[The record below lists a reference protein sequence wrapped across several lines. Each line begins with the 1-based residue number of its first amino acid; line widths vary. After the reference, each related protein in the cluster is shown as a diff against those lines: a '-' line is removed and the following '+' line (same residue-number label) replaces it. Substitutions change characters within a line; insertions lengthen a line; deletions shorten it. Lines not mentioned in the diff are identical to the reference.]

1 MEAGVRSDRDE
12 GAPTATADA
21 RDSGGGSRDADD
33 AVRTGESAAVGAGTR
48 SELQVVRWE
57 RFLPRG
63 SLRILVVEH
72 DDSTRHI
79 VMALLRKCSYNV
91 VAVADGLMAWE
102 VLNEK
107 RYNFDLVLTE
117 VDIPSLSGIGLLSKI
132 MAAEQCKNIPVIMM
146 SSRDSISVVHNCMLN
161 GAVDFLV
168 KPVRKNE
175 LQNLWQHVWRRRWS
189 SRSAAASDNN
199 AAVNHVGVN
208 SGNGSETGENSD
220 KGDAQIS
227 GSKPEMESISV
238 QKDLPKAEDPG
249 HGTEV
254 IKNPSKNYDDYETR
268 DEASEPKAQVNQSIQ
283 EDLLLGHKEDE
294 KVPYNTS
301 MSREEELVF
310 LRLKER
316 EDVEPKPYCQP
327 DATTD
332 ILQNVISFIEPRAS
346 RRCISAALGKVS
358 FRDDVLCATPT
369 SSRGKSTHESGS
381 SRLLELSLRRPQI
394 NGCVSLE
401 FKEKHMLNHSKA
413 SAFSRYGEKKM
424 HHSSQKPVSSL
435 FIHTRES
442 IDKPQL
448 HVSTNSSFNEKSHSS
463 CSKEMVLSDR
473 GKAIEAAIY
482 LEVSSD
488 INKED
493 GTIFP
498 SHPVQDNASV
508 GHSSDGANSIYRHPQ
523 SGFLSMPVS
532 VGAIPYQSMCAG
544 CCTILQPMFYPE
556 TSQPQN
562 LSASEDPGATSCT
575 PSKKSNQSASSNQ
588 DIYKVCGKNDCDK
601 TTEAAA
607 NAVNSLENWNDIFI
621 QNCGREG
628 LDCDRSRREAALIK
642 FRLKR
647 KDRCFEK
654 KVRYHSRKM
663 LAEQRPRMKGQ
674 FVPKKVT
681 NSATATESED

>member
-1 MEAGVRSDRDE
+1 MEAGVRSDRDDW
-12 GAPTATADA
+12 APTATADA

-33 AVRTGESAAVGAGTR
+33 AVRAGESAAVGTGPR

-57 RFLPRG
+57 RFLPRR

-91 VAVADGLMAWE
+91 VAVADGLKAWE
-102 VLNEK
+102 VLKEK

-146 SSRDSISVVHNCMLN
+146 SSRDSISVVHKCMLN

-175 LQNLWQHVWRRRWS
+175 LRNLWQHVWRRRWS
-189 SRSAAASDNN
+189 SRSAAASDNI
-199 AAVNHVGVN
+199 AAISHVSVN
-208 SGNGSETGENSD
+208 SGNGSKTGENSD
-220 KGDAQIS
+220 RGDAQIS
-227 GSKPEMESISV
+227 GSKPELESKSV
-238 QKDLPKAEDPG
+238 QKNMPKAEDPG
-249 HGTEV
+249 NGTKV
-254 IKNPSKNYDDYETR
+254 ITDQSKNYDDHETR
-268 DEASEPKAQVNQSIQ
+268 DEASDPKALVDQSIQ
-283 EDLLLGHKEDE
+283 EALLLGHKED
-294 KVPYNTS
+294 KKFLYNTS
-301 MSREEELVF
+301 MAREEELVF
-310 LRLKER
+310 PRLKEH

-332 ILQNVISFIEPRAS
+332 ILQNVIEPRAS
-346 RRCISAALGKVS
+346 RRSMTAAWGEVS
-358 FRDDVLCATPT
+358 FRDDVLCETPT
-369 SSRGKSTHESGS
+369 SSHRRSTYEFGS
-381 SRLLELSLRRPQI
+381 SQLLELSLRRPQI

-401 FKEKHMLNHSKA
+401 SKEKHVLNHSNA
-413 SAFSRYGEKKM
+413 SAFSRYGDKKM
-424 HHSSQKPVSSL
+424 HCSSQKPVSSL

-442 IDKPQL
+442 IDKPQP
-448 HVSTNSSFNEKSHSS
+448 HVSTNSSCNEKRHSS
-463 CSKEMVLSDR
+463 YPKEMVLSDR
-473 GKAIEAAIY
+473 GKAIEAAIC

-488 INKED
+488 VNKED
-493 GTIFP
+493 GAIFP
-498 SHPVQDNASV
+498 SHPTRENASV
-508 GHSSDGANSIYRHPQ
+508 GHSSDGANSIFRHPQ
-523 SGFLSMPVS
+523 SGILSLPVS

-544 CCTILQPMFYPE
+544 YCTILQPMFYSE
-556 TSQPQN
+556 ISQPQN
-562 LSASEDPGATSCT
+562 FSASEDPGATSCT
-575 PSKKSNQSASSNQ
+575 PLKKSNQSASSNQ

-642 FRLKR
+642 FRMKR

-663 LAEQRPRMKGQ
+663 LAEQRPRIKGQ
-674 FVPKKVT
+674 FVCKKAT

>member
-1 MEAGVRSDRDE
+1 MEVGVRSDRDE

-33 AVRTGESAAVGAGTR
+33 AVRTGESAAVGAGPR

-57 RFLPRG
+57 RFLPRR

-91 VAVADGLMAWE
+91 VAVADGLKAWE
-102 VLNEK
+102 VLKEK

-117 VDIPSLSGIGLLSKI
+117 VDIPSLSGIELLSKI

-146 SSRDSISVVHNCMLN
+146 SSRDSISVVHKCMLN

-175 LQNLWQHVWRRRWS
+175 LRNLWQHVWRRRWS
-189 SRSAAASDNN
+189 SRSTAASDNI
-199 AAVNHVGVN
+199 AAINHVSVN
-208 SGNGSETGENSD
+208 SGNGSKTGENSD
-220 KGDAQIS
+220 RGDAQIS
-227 GSKPEMESISV
+227 GSKPEMENKSV
-238 QKDLPKAEDPG
+238 QKNMPKAEDPG
-249 HGTEV
+249 NGTEV
-254 IKNPSKNYDDYETR
+254 ITNQSKNYDDHETR

-283 EDLLLGHKEDE
+283 EALSLGHKED
-294 KVPYNTS
+294 KKILYNTS

-310 LRLKER
+310 LRLKNR
-316 EDVEPKPYCQP
+316 EDIEPKPYCQP

-332 ILQNVISFIEPRAS
+332 ILQNVINFIEPRAS
-346 RRCISAALGKVS
+346 RRCMSAALGKVS
-358 FRDDVLCATPT
+358 FRDDVPCETPT
-369 SSRGKSTHESGS
+369 SSHGKSTYEFGS
-381 SRLLELSLRRPQI
+381 SQLHELSLRRPQI

-401 FKEKHMLNHSKA
+401 FKEKHVLNHSNA
-413 SAFSRYGEKKM
+413 SAFSRYGDKKM

-442 IDKPQL
+442 IDKPQP
-448 HVSTNSSFNEKSHSS
+448 HVSTNSSFNEK
-463 CSKEMVLSDR
+463 
-473 GKAIEAAIY
+473 
-482 LEVSSD
+482 
-488 INKED
+488 D

-498 SHPVQDNASV
+498 SHPVRENASV
-508 GHSSDGANSIYRHPQ
+508 GHSSDGANSFFRHPQ
-523 SGFLSMPVS
+523 SGILSVPVS
-532 VGAIPYQSMCAG
+532 VGEIPYQSMCAG
-544 CCTILQPMFYPE
+544 YHTILQPMFYPE
-556 TSQPQN
+556 SSQPQN

-575 PSKKSNQSASSNQ
+575 PLKKSNQSASSNQ

-621 QNCGREG
+621 QNSGREG
-628 LDCDRSRREAALIK
+628 LDCDRAHREAALIK

-654 KVRYHSRKM
+654 KVRYHSRKT
-663 LAEQRPRMKGQ
+663 LAEQRLRIKGQ
-674 FVPKKVT
+674 FVRKKAT

>member
-1 MEAGVRSDRDE
+1 MEVGVRSDRDE

-33 AVRTGESAAVGAGTR
+33 AVRTGESAAVGAGPR

-57 RFLPRG
+57 RFLPRR

-91 VAVADGLMAWE
+91 VAVADGLKAWE
-102 VLNEK
+102 VLKEK

-117 VDIPSLSGIGLLSKI
+117 VDIPSLSGIELLSKI

-146 SSRDSISVVHNCMLN
+146 SSRDSISVVHKCMLN

-175 LQNLWQHVWRRRWS
+175 LRNLWQHVWRRRWS
-189 SRSAAASDNN
+189 SRSTAASDNI
-199 AAVNHVGVN
+199 AAINHVSVN
-208 SGNGSETGENSD
+208 SGNGSKTGENSD
-220 KGDAQIS
+220 RGDAQIS
-227 GSKPEMESISV
+227 GSKPEMENKSV
-238 QKDLPKAEDPG
+238 QKNMPKAEDPG
-249 HGTEV
+249 NGTEV
-254 IKNPSKNYDDYETR
+254 ITNQSKNYDDHETR
-268 DEASEPKAQVNQSIQ
+268 GYEASEPKAQVNQSIQ
-283 EDLLLGHKEDE
+283 EALSLGHKED
-294 KVPYNTS
+294 KKILYNTS

-310 LRLKER
+310 LRLKNR
-316 EDVEPKPYCQP
+316 EDIEPKPYCQP

-332 ILQNVISFIEPRAS
+332 ILQNVINFIEPRAS
-346 RRCISAALGKVS
+346 RRCMSAALGKVS
-358 FRDDVLCATPT
+358 FRDDVPCETPT
-369 SSRGKSTHESGS
+369 SSHGKSTYEFGS
-381 SRLLELSLRRPQI
+381 SQLHELSLRRPQI

-401 FKEKHMLNHSKA
+401 FKEKHVLNHSNA
-413 SAFSRYGEKKM
+413 SAFSRYGDKKM

-442 IDKPQL
+442 IDKPQP
-448 HVSTNSSFNEKSHSS
+448 HVSTNSSFNEK
-463 CSKEMVLSDR
+463 
-473 GKAIEAAIY
+473 
-482 LEVSSD
+482 
-488 INKED
+488 D

-498 SHPVQDNASV
+498 SHPVRENASV
-508 GHSSDGANSIYRHPQ
+508 GHSSDGANSFFRHPQ
-523 SGFLSMPVS
+523 SGILSVPVS
-532 VGAIPYQSMCAG
+532 VGEIPYQSMCAG
-544 CCTILQPMFYPE
+544 YHTILQPMFYPE
-556 TSQPQN
+556 SSQPQN

-575 PSKKSNQSASSNQ
+575 PLKKSNQSASSNQ

-621 QNCGREG
+621 QNSGREG
-628 LDCDRSRREAALIK
+628 LDCDRAHREAALIK

-654 KVRYHSRKM
+654 KVRYHSRKT
-663 LAEQRPRMKGQ
+663 LAEQRLRIKGQ
-674 FVPKKVT
+674 FVRKKAT

>member
-1 MEAGVRSDRDE
+1 MEVGVRSDRDE

-33 AVRTGESAAVGAGTR
+33 AVRTGESAAVGAGPR

-57 RFLPRG
+57 RFLPRR

-91 VAVADGLMAWE
+91 VAVADGLKAWE
-102 VLNEK
+102 VLKEK

-117 VDIPSLSGIGLLSKI
+117 VDIPSLSGIELLSKI

-146 SSRDSISVVHNCMLN
+146 SSRDSISVVHKCMLN

-175 LQNLWQHVWRRRWS
+175 LRNLWQHVWRRRWS
-189 SRSAAASDNN
+189 SRSTAASDNI
-199 AAVNHVGVN
+199 AAINHVSVN
-208 SGNGSETGENSD
+208 SGNGSKTGENSD
-220 KGDAQIS
+220 RGDAQQIS
-227 GSKPEMESISV
+227 GSKPEMENKSV
-238 QKDLPKAEDPG
+238 QKNMPKAEDPG
-249 HGTEV
+249 NGTEV
-254 IKNPSKNYDDYETR
+254 ITNQSKNYDDHETR

-283 EDLLLGHKEDE
+283 EALSLGHKED
-294 KVPYNTS
+294 KKILYNTS

-310 LRLKER
+310 LRLKNR
-316 EDVEPKPYCQP
+316 EDIEPKPYCQP

-332 ILQNVISFIEPRAS
+332 ILQNVINFIEPRAS
-346 RRCISAALGKVS
+346 RRCMSAALGKVS
-358 FRDDVLCATPT
+358 FRDDVPCETPT
-369 SSRGKSTHESGS
+369 SSHGKSTYEFGS
-381 SRLLELSLRRPQI
+381 SQLHELSLRRPQI

-401 FKEKHMLNHSKA
+401 FKEKHVLNHSNA
-413 SAFSRYGEKKM
+413 SAFSRYGDKKM

-442 IDKPQL
+442 IDKPQP
-448 HVSTNSSFNEKSHSS
+448 HVSTNSSFNEK
-463 CSKEMVLSDR
+463 
-473 GKAIEAAIY
+473 
-482 LEVSSD
+482 
-488 INKED
+488 D

-498 SHPVQDNASV
+498 SHPVRENASV
-508 GHSSDGANSIYRHPQ
+508 GHSSDGANSFFRHPQ
-523 SGFLSMPVS
+523 SGILSVPVS
-532 VGAIPYQSMCAG
+532 VGEIPYQSMCAG
-544 CCTILQPMFYPE
+544 YHTILQPMFYPE
-556 TSQPQN
+556 SSQPQN

-575 PSKKSNQSASSNQ
+575 PLKKSNQSASSNQ

-621 QNCGREG
+621 QNSGREG
-628 LDCDRSRREAALIK
+628 LDCDRAHREAALIK

-654 KVRYHSRKM
+654 KVRYHSRKT
-663 LAEQRPRMKGQ
+663 LAEQRLRIKGQ
-674 FVPKKVT
+674 FVRKKAT

>member
-1 MEAGVRSDRDE
+1 MEVGVRSDRDE

-33 AVRTGESAAVGAGTR
+33 AVRTGESAAVGAGPR

-57 RFLPRG
+57 RFLPRR

-79 VMALLRKCSYNV
+79 VMVLLRKCSYNV
-91 VAVADGLMAWE
+91 VAVADGLKAWE
-102 VLNEK
+102 VLKEK

-146 SSRDSISVVHNCMLN
+146 SSRDSISVVHKCMLN

-175 LQNLWQHVWRRRWS
+175 LRNLWQHVWRRRWS
-189 SRSAAASDNN
+189 SRSTAASDNI
-199 AAVNHVGVN
+199 AAINHVSVN
-208 SGNGSETGENSD
+208 SGNGSKTGENSD
-220 KGDAQIS
+220 RGDAQIS
-227 GSKPEMESISV
+227 GSKPEMENKSV
-238 QKDLPKAEDPG
+238 QKNMPKAEDPG
-249 HGTEV
+249 NGTE
-254 IKNPSKNYDDYETR
+254 IITNQSKNYDDHETR

-283 EDLLLGHKEDE
+283 EALLLGHKED
-294 KVPYNTS
+294 KIFLYNTS
-301 MSREEELVF
+301 MSREEELAF
-310 LRLKER
+310 LRLKNR
-316 EDVEPKPYCQP
+316 EDIEPKPYCQP

-332 ILQNVISFIEPRAS
+332 ILQNVINFIEPRAS
-346 RRCISAALGKVS
+346 RRCMSAALGKVS
-358 FRDDVLCATPT
+358 FRDDVLCETPT
-369 SSRGKSTHESGS
+369 SSHGKSTYEFGS
-381 SRLLELSLRRPQI
+381 SQLHELSLRRPQI

-401 FKEKHMLNHSKA
+401 FKEKHVLNHSNA
-413 SAFSRYGEKKM
+413 SAFSRYGDKKM

-435 FIHTRES
+435 FIHTKES

-463 CSKEMVLSDR
+463 YSKEMVLSDR

-482 LEVSSD
+482 LDVSSD

-498 SHPVQDNASV
+498 SHPVRENASV
-508 GHSSDGANSIYRHPQ
+508 GHSSDGANSFFWQPQ
-523 SGFLSMPVS
+523 SGILSVPVS
-532 VGAIPYQSMCAG
+532 VGEIPYQSMCAG
-544 CCTILQPMFYPE
+544 YHTILQPMFYPE

-575 PSKKSNQSASSNQ
+575 PLKKSNQTASSNQ
-588 DIYKVCGKNDCDK
+588 DIYKVCGKSDCDK

-621 QNCGREG
+621 QNSGREG
-628 LDCDRSRREAALIK
+628 LDCDRARREAALIK

-654 KVRYHSRKM
+654 KVRYHSRKT
-663 LAEQRPRMKGQ
+663 LAEQRLRIKGQ
-674 FVPKKVT
+674 FVRKKAT
-681 NSATATESED
+681 NSATVTQSED